1 MTVDWCI
8 GVKAQFPA
16 LPVSFSLQKT
26 LLRPQ
31 LGPRAWLGNYIVIS
45 QINPHLMGPPSS
57 SLYSGSLESVQR
69 FSDFKFENCC
79 IHVTCVFVHP
89 VTMTTYFDPYRPD
102 PESGIDPDPW
112 GADERARRCSCAFW
126 VWSRVNSVVH
136 YRASYRGN
144 MPILV
149 GQTEPCEAENVTG
162 EDAETSESTRSVL
175 IICIIWQCS

>member
-1 MTVDWCI
+1 
-8 GVKAQFPA
+8 
-16 LPVSFSLQKT
+16 
-26 LLRPQ
+26 
-31 LGPRAWLGNYIVIS
+31 
-45 QINPHLMGPPSS
+45 MGPPSS

-89 VTMTTYFDPYRPD
+89 VTITTYFDPYRPD
-102 PESGIDPDPW
+102 AESGIDPDPVHE
-112 GADERARRCSCAFW
+112 ARASARAAAAALFECG
-126 VWSRVNSVVH
+126 VDRVDSVVH

-162 EDAETSESTRSVL
+162 EDAETSESTRSAL
-175 IICIIWQCS
+175 II